1 MTVQCGKFH
10 RYRYSLKGPNLYENP
25 ILLAFH
31 PSRKLMRKSGRSW
44 CPRGFPNLI
53 WFNALV
59 CKQMLAICG
68 AAGAGGSTKMLDIIM
83 LAIGLG
89 FFALSI
95 GYTMACDQL

>member
-1 MTVQCGKFH
+1 MTFQCGKFRH
-10 RYRYSLKGPNLYENP
+10 YRYSLKGPNLYENP
-25 ILLAFH
+25 ILLASH

-44 CPRGFPNLI
+44 CPRGFQNLI

-68 AAGAGGSTKMLDIIM
+68 AAGTGGSTKMLDIIM

-89 FFALSI
+89 FFALSV
-95 GYTMACDQL
+95 GYAMACDQL

>member
-1 MTVQCGKFH
+1 
-10 RYRYSLKGPNLYENP
+10 
-25 ILLAFH
+25 
-31 PSRKLMRKSGRSW
+31 
-44 CPRGFPNLI
+44 LI

-89 FFALSI
+89 FFALSV
-95 GYTMACDQL
+95 GYAMACDQL